1 MTQQA
6 GEKEASQQTQPS
18 ALPVLQR
25 DPYLSFLCGGAA
37 GALSRTAVSPVERVK
52 VLFQVQ
58 GGTGGAGG
66 AGYRRGTLAT
76 VAQIYR
82 EEGYKGLFRGNG
94 INCIRIVPYTA
105 IQYTVYEDLKDMVT
119 HGQRALS
126 TGEKLTCG
134 MAAGL
139 ASVLGTY
146 PMDLV
151 KTRLS
156 VLTARGLKGVS
167 GSSAA
172 SAAAAAAKVDLSM
185 WGNLKTIYLHEGGLR
200 GLYRGFVPTSLGVA
214 PYVSLNFS
222 IFEKMK
228 ESVGTVFPGWQ
239 HGSRTAEASVVL
251 VLGALSGGIAQS
263 MVYPFDI
270 LRRRFQVATMNDGS
284 LGFKYKSTWHALTHI
299 VQQEGVRGLYKG
311 WTANMFKIMPSM
323 AVQWASYD
331 LIRRLI
337 AGL

>member
-1 MTQQA
+1 MSKVGDSTDGFDKQ
-6 GEKEASQQTQPS
+6 KSVFS
-18 ALPVLQR
+18 MLRILQS
-25 DPYLSFLCGGAA
+25 DPYLSFICGGVA
-37 GALSRTAVSPVERVK
+37 GALSRTAVSPMERVK

-58 GGTGGAGG
+58 GGSGSGQS
-66 AGYRRGTLAT
+66 YKKGTLAT
-76 VAQIYR
+76 IAQIYR

-105 IQYTVYEDLKDMVT
+105 IQYTVYENLKEFLT
-119 HGQRALS
+119 NNNRNLN
-126 TGEKLTCG
+126 TYEKLFCG
-134 MAAGL
+134 MMGGL

-156 VLTARGLKGVS
+156 ILTSKSLKGIDNS
-167 GSSAA
+167 
-172 SAAAAAAKVDLSM
+172 KNLKIDLSM
-185 WGNLKTIYLHEGGLR
+185 WGNLKQIYFNEGGIK

-228 ESVGTVFPGWQ
+228 ENFYLIYPNWNKKENSKIIETSVI
-239 HGSRTAEASVVL
+239 L
-251 VLGALSGGIAQS
+251 LLGALSGGIAQT

-270 LRRRFQVATMNDGS
+270 LRRRFQVATMNQGS
-284 LGFKYKSTWHALTHI
+284 LGFKYDNTWHALTSI
-299 VQQEGVRGLYKG
+299 VKREGVKGLYKG
-311 WTANMFKIMPSM
+311 WTANMWKIMPSM

-331 LIRRLI
+331 FIRHFI

>member
-1 MTQQA
+1 MSTSDVNVSTENM
-6 GEKEASQQTQPS
+6 GVLSIFR
-18 ALPVLQR
+18 VLQT
-25 DPYLSFLCGGAA
+25 DPCLSFICGGTA
-37 GALSRTAVSPVERVK
+37 GALSRTAVSPMERVK

-58 GGTGGAGG
+58 GTGSGKS
-66 AGYRRGTLAT
+66 YKKGTLST
-76 VAQIYR
+76 IAQIYR

-105 IQYTVYEDLKDMVT
+105 IQYAVFENLKNYVT
-119 HGQRALS
+119 NGERNL
-126 TGEKLTCG
+126 TTTEKLLCG
-134 MAAGL
+134 MIGGL
-139 ASVLGTY
+139 ASVAGTY

-156 VLTARGLKGVS
+156 VLTARSLKGVN
-167 GSSAA
+167 SSD
-172 SAAAAAAKVDLSM
+172 SVKSKVNLSM
-185 WGNLKTIYLHEGGLR
+185 WGNLKTIYLKEGGFK

-228 ESVGTVFPGWQ
+228 ENFKYIYSDWDNGSKTIETSVI
-239 HGSRTAEASVVL
+239 L
-251 VLGALSGGIAQS
+251 LIGALSGGMAQS

-284 LGFKYKSTWHALTHI
+284 LGFKYKNTWDALTSI
-299 VQQEGVRGLYKG
+299 VKQEGVKGLYKG
-311 WTANMFKIMPSM
+311 WTANMWKIMPSM

-331 LIRRLI
+331 FIRRLI
-337 AGL
+337 TDL